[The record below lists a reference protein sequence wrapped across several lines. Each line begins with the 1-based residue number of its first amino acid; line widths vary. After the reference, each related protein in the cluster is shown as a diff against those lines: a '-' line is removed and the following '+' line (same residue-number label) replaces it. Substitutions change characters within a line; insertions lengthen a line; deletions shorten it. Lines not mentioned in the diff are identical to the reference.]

1 MSERNILIAGSVV
14 GALVGVAV
22 GYLFFTEEGRR
33 WRQEAETSFSG
44 LIQEAERLLSAADQ
58 VRQSVAELR
67 GSAKTG
73 WPRSA

>member
-1 MSERNILIAGSVV
+1 MSERQVIIAGGLI
-14 GALVGVAV
+14 GAVAGMAA
-22 GYLFFTEEGRR
+22 GYLFFTPNGRR
-33 WRQEAETSFSG
+33 WREEAERNLAT

-67 GSAKTG
+67 DGQSG

>member
-1 MSERNILIAGSVV
+1 VNDRNVMIAGSIV
-14 GALVGVAV
+14 GALAGVAV

-33 WRQEAETSFSG
+33 WREQAEGNFSG

-67 GSAKTG
+67 GTAKAG

>member
-1 MSERNILIAGSVV
+1 MSDRNVMIAGGIV
-14 GALVGVAV
+14 GALVGAVAAYV
-22 GYLFFTEEGRR
+22 FFTDEGRR
-33 WRQEAETSFSG
+33 WREQAEGNFSG

-67 GSAKTG
+67 GTAKAG

>member
-1 MSERNILIAGSVV
+1 MSDRNVMIAGGIV
-14 GALVGVAV
+14 GALVGAVAAYV
-22 GYLFFTEEGRR
+22 FFTDEGRR
-33 WRQEAETSFSG
+33 WREDAEGNFSG

-67 GSAKTG
+67 GSTTG